1 MMRTD
6 VKMRWHNLD
15 NAASAGNESRRR
27 HVATGVL
34 KLALVTIGLVLG
46 AGTSSRAADDEI
58 RIGNT
63 MPYSGP
69 ASAYG
74 VIGKTI
80 AAYFNKVNA
89 DGGINGRR
97 INFISYD
104 DAYNPQKTVDLTR
117 KLVEEDKVLLIFA
130 RL

>member
-15 NAASAGNESRRR
+15 NAASAGNESRRRR

-63 MPYSGP
+63 MPYIGP
-69 ASAYG
+69 ASA
-74 VIGKTI
+74 
-80 AAYFNKVNA
+80 
-89 DGGINGRR
+89 
-97 INFISYD
+97 D

-130 RL
+130 SLGTAPSAAVRPYLNANKIPQLFVASGAAMG